1 MGSEDTG
8 ISDLAVLYCTCS
20 PASDP
25 ALCPPPPP
33 PFREEQVHSP
43 PCYRHIFWAGT
54 DCKLRGALGSGAQV
68 VPGRL
73 TEREGQ
79 IGSGKDVRQGAG
91 S

>member
-8 ISDLAVLYCTCS
+8 ISDLAILYCACS

-25 ALCPPPPP
+25 ALCPPRPSIQ
-33 PFREEQVHSP
+33 RRASP
-43 PCYRHIFWAGT
+43 LSSLLQARIWAGA

-68 VPGRL
+68 VPGHL

-79 IGSGKDVRQGAG
+79 IGSGKDVRQGGG